1 MSDHDRFAVALLE
14 WFDAHGRKDLPWQQD
29 VTPYRVWVSEVM
41 LQQTQVDTVKPYFIR
56 FMERFPIVELL
67 AEASQDEVLS
77 YWSGLGY
84 YARGRNLHKA
94 AQYIVNTCGG
104 IFPDTLDGMMALP
117 GVGRSTAG
125 AVLSLALGQRQVI
138 LDGNVKRVLARY
150 FAIEGWPGQSHIQ
163 KVMWSQAEAL
173 TPVTQV
179 SRYNQAM
186 MDLGATVCTRS
197 QPQCT
202 VCPVSRGCQAFARS
216 EQAHFPM
223 PKPKKTR
230 PIRYAYMALI
240 AHPEQGLYLQKR
252 PSTGIWG
259 GLWCFPE
266 FPDKAEAVKWVE
278 QKGWD
283 CQDDGEWDP
292 VQHTFSHFHLQ
303 IHPVLIQIKT
313 EGSVMEEPLALW
325 YKGGG
330 LSVGV
335 AAPVS
340 LLLDKFFKHERSE
353 GDEQ

>member
-1 MSDHDRFAVALLE
+1 M
-14 WFDAHGRKDLPWQQD
+14 
-29 VTPYRVWVSEVM
+29 
-41 LQQTQVDTVKPYFIR
+41 
-56 FMERFPIVELL
+56 
-67 AEASQDEVLS
+67 
-77 YWSGLGY
+77 
-84 YARGRNLHKA
+84 
-94 AQYIVNTCGG
+94 
-104 IFPDTLDGMMALP
+104 
-117 GVGRSTAG
+117 
-125 AVLSLALGQRQVI
+125 SLALGQRQVI